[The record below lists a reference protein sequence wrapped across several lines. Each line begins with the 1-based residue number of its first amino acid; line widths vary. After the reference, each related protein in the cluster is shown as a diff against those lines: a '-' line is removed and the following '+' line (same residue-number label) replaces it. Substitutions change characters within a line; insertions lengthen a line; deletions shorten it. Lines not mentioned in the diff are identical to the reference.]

1 MWPSRKPAAQRLS
14 DLLAR
19 HHGTVRRL
27 PGVARTEARDTLAWQ
42 MVASLRRLD
51 YTRLLKQRPIDPAR
65 ADPASPLFDPE
76 RAAILYARNGKL
88 DEAIWLVFLATH
100 FGKHARSGWQRLR
113 EVYAGSNGRQWTWA
127 AYSADPAAFRRWL
140 GRHEAHI
147 GGGFGNHRKYASLR
161 ADSEQGTPAVLE
173 SYLAWVGQY
182 DSHGQLVADLVR
194 SGGNDPHAIFD
205 QFYRGMQVKQFG
217 RLGKFDFLALI
228 GRLDLAPI
236 TPGSAYLEKATGPL
250 AGARLLYGDSRSAD
264 LDPRRLDGWLIEL
277 DRDLA
282 IGMQA
287 MEDALCNWQKSPTRF
302 IHFKG

>member
-14 DLLAR
+14 DLLAC
-19 HHGTVRRL
+19 HHRTVRRL
-27 PGVARTEARDTLAWQ
+27 PGVARSNARDTLAWQ

-51 YTRLLKQRPIDPAR
+51 YTRLLKQRPIDSAR

-76 RAAILYARNGKL
+76 RAAILHARNGNL

-113 EVYAGSNGRQWTWA
+113 EVYAGPNGRPWTWA
-127 AYSADPAAFRRWL
+127 AYSLDPAAFRRWL
-140 GRHEAHI
+140 GRDGPHI

-161 ADSEQGTPAVLE
+161 ADSEQGTAAVLE

-182 DSHGQLVADLVR
+182 GSHRRLIAEIVHE
-194 SGGNDPHAIFD
+194 GGNDPHAIFD
-205 QFYRGMQVKQFG
+205 QFYRSMEVKQFG
-217 RLGKFDFLALI
+217 RLGKLDFLALL

-236 TPGSAYLEKATGPL
+236 APGSAYLEKATGPL
-250 AGARLLYGDSRSAD
+250 AGGRLLYGGSCSAD
-264 LDPRRLDGWLIEL
+264 LDPRQLDVWLIEL
-277 DRDLA
+277 DRELA

-302 IHFKG
+302 VHFKG